1 MTTVQDS
8 SDRAQEQIED
18 HTHDLKGS
26 GPTGLP
32 VRAMTL
38 VLLGVAV
45 LSLIAIVAEVI
56 WLRPRHDDLEQRR
69 VDRSAVIAATQRF
82 VTAANTYTPAT
93 FEDMTKHVRTM
104 LSTKLR
110 TSFDASNQDLGGVIH
125 QTGLSSKGSV
135 LKTGVASLD
144 EDSAVVL
151 VVADADTTS
160 KAQNSIRHFRWE
172 VDLVKVDGD
181 WLIDD
186 FSAVVDPAMA
196 GAQP

>member
-8 SDRAQEQIED
+8 RDRPQEQIED
-18 HTHDLKGS
+18 HTQDLQGS
-26 GPTGLP
+26 SQTGLP

-45 LSLIAIVAEVI
+45 LALVAVVAEVM
-56 WLRPRHDDLEQRR
+56 WLRPRHDDLEQRQD
-69 VDRSAVIAATQRF
+69 DRSAVIAATQRF
-82 VTAANTYTPAT
+82 VTAANSYTPAT
-93 FEDMTKHVRTM
+93 FEDMTKQVRPM

-110 TSFDASNQDLGGVIH
+110 TSFDASNQDLVGVIE

-144 EDSAVVL
+144 DDSAVVL

-160 KAQNSIRHFRWE
+160 KAQNSIRHFRWQ

-186 FSAVVDPAMA
+186 FTAVVDPAMA

>member
-1 MTTVQDS
+1 MFENHD
-8 SDRAQEQIED
+8 ED
-18 HTHDLKGS
+18 LTGS
-26 GPTGLP
+26 TPSTLP
-32 VRAMTL
+32 VRAMTF

-45 LSLIAIVAEVI
+45 LALIAVVAEVI

-69 VDRSAVIAATQRF
+69 ENRSAVIAATQRF
-82 VTAANTYTPAT
+82 VNAANTYTPAT
-93 FEDMTKHVRTM
+93 FEDMTKQVRPM

-110 TSFDASNQDLGGVIH
+110 TSFDASNQDLVGVIE
-125 QTGLSSKGSV
+125 QTGLSSKGNV

-144 EDSAVVL
+144 DDSAVVL

-160 KAQNSIRHFRWE
+160 KAQNSIRHFRWQ

-186 FSAVVDPAMA
+186 FTAVVDPAMA